1 MAQQMTEGNV
11 TQSVHGVIV
20 CIENGPKIMFVDLN
34 GDSSIGQLMSS
45 PKMNGT
51 EIYCGQY
58 VVEGTKASISKI
70 AHIDKQNGSYVV
82 TAKYSIN
89 GNANSIYVGGVKLQC

>member
-1 MAQQMTEGNV
+1 MAQMTEGNI
-11 TQSVHGVIV
+11 TQSVDGVIV
-20 CIENGPKIMFVDLN
+20 CIENGPKIMFVDLD
-34 GDSSIGQLMSS
+34 GDSSIGELMSS

-70 AHIDKQNGSYVV
+70 AQIDNHNGAYVV
-82 TAKYSIN
+82 TAKYIN
-89 GNANSIYVGGVKLQC
+89 NDNVNCISVGAVKLQC